1 MTNVNN
7 QISRMK
13 AMMTYGLQTENK
25 NNSYKS
31 IEHMKEGADGKM
43 YAIIREGAKFYMK
56 VSDKKNNLVKEDFNY
71 IGGFRNRKDHEYSSY
86 ANALKNFDMK
96 MISIKESCGK
106 NNIIIESWNPDKKEE
121 LTVEA
126 TEKMRKE
133 IARQRQIM
141 GNAKL
146 IQEKKN
152 YTVDLTEGS
161 CCKIDKECADTQ
173 KNNISKTK
181 SAKGD
186 QNGNGGDPFTEKVD
200 SEQCKTQKGN
210 LKKECKPVMY
220 DTGVTKTVK
229 ESEQVLGWNDNEDY
243 LDMSHGTEVGDTAP
257 FTEGEGTEK
266 EMENGTVQEGVAM
279 HNTDNQNSP
288 SVGVAEVGDDDPFT
302 EKAKNELQE
311 DEDFG
316 DDDVESD
323 DMEDMEMDDMEETEE
338 DDVDFGD
345 EFDTEDSEE
354 EVDFESELDE
364 PVKDEG
370 FNGDFE
376 ARLTAIEEML
386 AKIAEK
392 MGVDAFED
400 DSLYDEDEMSD
411 SDDALGAEDNLP
423 MDEIDADAEG
433 EEMMDDEFGDEEFES
448 EEDDVEVFESRNYRK
463 MMMKED
469 RMDYFGKHPAYQKEP
484 MRVPSNKHQEMQDY
498 YDMNDETVENERPFG
513 QQIGSSAPFEVS
525 IEKIENAIAESI
537 RNIMKKKI

>member
-1 MTNVNN
+1 MSNVNN

-56 VSDKKNNLVKEDFNY
+56 VSDKTNNLVKEDFNY
-71 IGGFRNRKDHEYSSY
+71 IGGFRNRKNYEYSSY

-96 MISIKESCGK
+96 LRSIKESRGK
-106 NNIIIESWNPDKKEE
+106 NDIIIESWNPDKKEE

-152 YTVDLTEGS
+152 YTVDLTESS
-161 CCKIDKECADTQ
+161 CCNKVDKECADTQ

-181 SAKGD
+181 AKKCGKD
-186 QNGNGGDPFTEKVD
+186 CKGGDPFTEKAAE
-200 SEQCKTQKGN
+200 SKTQKGN
-210 LKKECKPVMY
+210 VKNEFKPV
-220 DTGVTKTVK
+220 VE

-243 LDMSHGTEVGDTAP
+243 LDMSHGTQVGDTAP

-266 EMENGTVQEGVAM
+266 EMKNGTVQEGVAM

-345 EFDTEDSEE
+345 DFDTEDSEEE

-364 PVKDEG
+364 PVEDEG
-370 FNGDFE
+370 FDGDFE

-386 AKIAEK
+386 EKIAEK
-392 MGVDAFED
+392 IGVDAFED
-400 DSLYDEDEMSD
+400 DTLYDDSDEMSD
-411 SDDALGAEDNLP
+411 ADDALGAEDNLP

-433 EEMMDDEFGDEEFES
+433 DEFGDDMDSMEDDEFE
-448 EEDDVEVFESRNYRK
+448 EDDEDEDVEVFESRSYRK
-463 MMMKED
+463 MMMNED